1 MRARLDRPGLL
12 FAVIGLAGLALPLVQ
27 FKPNRI
33 VLGEGLSLTAALPQ
47 D

>member
-27 FKPNRI
+27 FKPNTSCWAR
-33 VLGEGLSLTAALPQ
+33 GCP
-47 D
+47 